1 MALSQT
7 SLELDILT
15 VGTMFNRGSGLST
28 LGSYVPAVSSYGK
41 AFYKWTNQPIASLYA
56 GLFYGYSNDG
66 PFYSSL
72 STIGGSNTQV
82 ASTMGYNIP
91 VLSTFSNLN
100 ISTLYSLST
109 IDISTVQGFGLTV
122 SSQSTLICDTNFIV
136 SRGFSSIVPGV
147 STSVSTF
154 YSTLFSPTASS
165 FTATGYALYVL
176 DNATNP
182 TPPRYIGPGL
192 SSLVTVFDS
201 TSGQYPFYSN
211 VNSNFPRVLSNIS
224 SGFYSSNSTIDVY
237 RSTLAILINSA
248 PSYIDGGSSIS
259 TIYRSTTESF
269 VSSLTLASTF
279 LTYVSDS
286 YIYASTIIAT
296 TSVPTLNG
304 FTIGSFISTT
314 STTLTLNCAILAT
327 QLNSSMVSSV
337 LRIPLSNF
345 STTTLSSLTST
356 YLVFSQTDI
365 GPGLITLEDTFF
377 NVVDPFYLNLDVST
391 NMYGYQN
398 ISSMEARLF
407 STFST
412 AFPYIIA
419 TGPISSLST
428 LTSYISSLSTQITS
442 DASTLL
448 NTVQY
453 NITGP
458 GISSMYIDL
467 STNTTISIYD
477 YNQYISTLYRTF
489 SSAYTNV
496 NAVPG
501 VCTLNS
507 TVTNYD
513 STIQGFSQQFPSLFS
528 NYSAQELSNSLAL
541 STLSL
546 YTSNY
551 TNEYISTGIL
561 AFSTSYSTFAG
572 ISSGVIT
579 NSNYISSLISPAGQI
594 KISLDGLYG
603 LQRNVLDV
611 LVPFAGSTVFYSML
625 QTIPDYSTSIYAISS
640 GGPAHDPYLLRSTF
654 FSSATTRVLQS
665 WLSTATVSN
674 VGIQTFRPNAYSLDV
689 LGYGKFLPSSLNGLP
704 SVKMPNFELYTSEIL
719 ISSVSTMM
727 LSARFSSIVFN
738 KEDLVI
744 QRIYD
749 NQRFGLVGINLEAP
763 SYSLD
768 IGIGDAR
775 KPSGTSWITVS
786 DERVKHIS
794 IPDPALL
801 RVQISQ
807 LRLVHFTWTP
817 EFSRAHGISSEPTLG
832 FLSQE
837 VQNIFPRSV
846 FRSHEPENGYRDFL
860 SLDTDQLIKA
870 KFAVTQQLF
879 YRVSSL
885 QARINALVK
894 ES

>member
-28 LGSYVPAVSSYGK
+28 LGSYVPAVSSYGNV
-41 AFYKWTNQPIASLYA
+41 FYKWTNQPIASLYA
-56 GLFYGYSNDG
+56 GLFYGFSNDG

-72 STIGGSNTQV
+72 STIAGSNTQV
-82 ASTMGYNIP
+82 ASTMSYNIP
-91 VLSTFSNLN
+91 VLSSFSNLN

-109 IDISTVQGFGLTV
+109 IDISTVQGFGLIV
-122 SSQSTLICDTNFIV
+122 SSQSTLICDTNIII

-176 DNATNP
+176 SEDNP

-192 SSLVTVFDS
+192 SSLVTVFDD
-201 TSGQYPFYSN
+201 TSGLYPFYSN
-211 VNSNFPRVLSNIS
+211 VNSNFPRILSNILT
-224 SGFYSSNSTIDVY
+224 GFYSSNSTIDVY
-237 RSTLAILINSA
+237 RSSLTAVIENA

-259 TIYRSTTESF
+259 TIYWSTTESF
-269 VSSLTLASTF
+269 ISSLTLASTF
-279 LTYVSDS
+279 LSYVSSS
-286 YIYASTIIAT
+286 YIYASTILAT

-304 FTIGSFISTT
+304 FTIGSFISTA
-314 STTLTLNCAILAT
+314 STTLTLNTSTLAI

-356 YLVFSQTDI
+356 YLAFSQTDI
-365 GPGLITLEDTFF
+365 GPGLTILQDTFF
-377 NVVDPFYLNLDVST
+377 NVVNPFYDNLDVST
-391 NMYGYQN
+391 NRYGYQN
-398 ISSMEARLF
+398 ISTMESSLF

-412 AFPYIIA
+412 AFPFILA
-419 TGPISSLST
+419 TGPLSSLST
-428 LTSYISSLSTQITS
+428 LNSYISSLSTQITS

-448 NTVQY
+448 TIVQY
-453 NITGP
+453 NITAP
-458 GISSMYIDL
+458 GISSMYLDL
-467 STNTTISIYD
+467 STNTRISIYD
-477 YNQYISTLYRTF
+477 YNQYISSLYITF
-489 SSAYTNV
+489 SSAYTNI
-496 NAVPG
+496 NAIPG
-501 VCTLNS
+501 LCTLNS

-513 STIQGFSQQFPSLFS
+513 STIRAFSQQFPSLFS
-528 NYSAQELSNSLAL
+528 NYSVQELSNSLAL

-546 YTSNY
+546 FTQTYTDQ
-551 TNEYISTGIL
+551 YISTGVI

-572 ISSGVIT
+572 ISAGVIANT
-579 NSNYISSLISPAGQI
+579 EYVSSLVSPAGEIQN
-594 KISLDGLYG
+594 SLDSLYS
-603 LQRNVLDV
+603 LQANVLDV
-611 LVPFAGSTVFYSML
+611 LVPFAGSTVYYAML
-625 QTIPDYSTSIYAISS
+625 ETIPNYSTSVDAIAPGDSE
-640 GGPAHDPYLLRSTF
+640 HDPYLLRSTF
-654 FSSATTRVLQS
+654 FSSVTTHLQES

-674 VGIQTFRPNAYSLDV
+674 VGIQTYSPNEFSLDV
-689 LGYGKFLPSSLNGLP
+689 LGYGTFIQSSLNGLP
-704 SVKMPNFELYTSEIL
+704 SVNMPNFNVYASEVL

-738 KEDLVI
+738 EQDLVI
-744 QRIYD
+744 QRIYA

-768 IGIGDAR
+768 IGVGDAR

-786 DERVKHIS
+786 DERVKCIS
-794 IPDPALL
+794 VPDPTLL

-807 LRLVHFTWTP
+807 VRLVRFTWTP
-817 EFSRAHGISSEPTLG
+817 EFSRAHEISSEPTLG

-837 VQNIFPRSV
+837 VQTVFPRSV
-846 FRSHEPENGYRDFL
+846 FRSHEPENGYTDFL
-860 SLDTDQLIKA
+860 SLDTDQLVKA
-870 KFAVTQQLF
+870 KFAVTQQLL